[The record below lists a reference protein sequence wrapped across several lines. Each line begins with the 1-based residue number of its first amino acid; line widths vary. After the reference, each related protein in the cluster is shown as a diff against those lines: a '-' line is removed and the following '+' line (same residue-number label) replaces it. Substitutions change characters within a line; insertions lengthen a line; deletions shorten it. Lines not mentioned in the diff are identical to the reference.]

1 MYGNPVQGGQIIH
14 AYINRGNSNTS
25 TSVVNINVDVTT
37 STTVIQDN
45 GLIGKNTIQVF
56 LEGFFVHIGTAQDEC
71 TFDSS
76 TGTITFTT
84 AIQVGQRLS
93 IFGF

>member
-1 MYGNPVQGGQIIH
+1 MSNIVQGGQIIH
-14 AYINRGNSNTS
+14 AYMNRGNSNTS
-25 TSVVNINVDVTT
+25 SSIVNINTNIST
-37 STTVIQDN
+37 STTTIQDD
-45 GLIGKNTIQVF
+45 GLIGKNAVQVF
-56 LEGFFVHIGTAQDEC
+56 LEGFFVHIGTARDEC

-84 AIQVGQRLS
+84 AIQTGQRLS